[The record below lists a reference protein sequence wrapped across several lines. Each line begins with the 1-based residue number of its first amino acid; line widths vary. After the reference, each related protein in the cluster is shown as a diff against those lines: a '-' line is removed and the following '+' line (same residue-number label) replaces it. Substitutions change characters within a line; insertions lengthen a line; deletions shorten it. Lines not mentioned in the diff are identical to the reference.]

1 MIWLSGT
8 VPGMIRLRCRM
19 LTIILTAGVSWRVSC
34 LPTGRSG
41 VWTRLNAARL
51 LFIPILILPAATA
64 GRVTVRLPCLTG
76 MRRFTEARATTR
88 FMRATVMIL
97 CSAGTGM
104 IRFPVRPGMTGFP
117 AGTGLIRFTAG
128 TGMICFT
135 AVPGMIL
142 FPAVRV
148 MIRMCLIWGT
158 AVMLFPS
165 GAVLMF

>member
-19 LTIILTAGVSWRVSC
+19 LTRILTAGVLLRVSC
-34 LPTGRSG
+34 LPTARSG

-51 LFIPILILPAATA
+51 LFIPILILLAEKTG

-76 MRRFTEARATTR
+76 MRRFTEARATILLV
-88 FMRATVMIL
+88 RATVMIL

-117 AGTGLIRFTAG
+117 AT
-128 TGMICFT
+128 
-135 AVPGMIL
+135 PGMIL
-142 FPAVRV
+142 FTAITA
-148 MIRMCLIWGT
+148 MIR
-158 AVMLFPS
+158 FPAIT
-165 GAVLMF
+165 GMMF